1 MKINNSESLYINLH
15 NKFSSVDIKK
25 NTEMLKNGMVDKDI
39 AAIYNMTEI
48 VNKRF
53 YDFESQYD
61 YAEQFDDISRDYRDS
76 IWNKDYSAASSS
88 NVIEDMESKYQ
99 QLKSDI
105 EDNYTGKDK
114 EDRLSGIDIAYEY
127 VLNVN
132 VIDPT
137 YQEIGFEKLINKMRM
152 NFEAMRMS
160 SAEKKGETYTGNY
173 DAYKQI
179 GDQLNSFLDIF
190 KQFKEAAKDS
200 HGKDKSEFVN
210 SLLKSIGAGMTVVQ
224 EKNKQL
230 REKKS
235 GKNIEVNEVSEL
247 IEEKTDIYAKMN
259 KKYNTN
265 EEKYKSYAEYKEKLD
280 AIDKRIEELVNNL

>member
-173 DAYKQI
+173 EAYKQI

-190 KQFKEAAKDS
+190 EQFKEAAKDS

-210 SLLKSIGAGMTVVQ
+210 SLLKSIGAGMAVVQ

>member
-152 NFEAMRMS
+152 NFETMRMS
-160 SAEKKGETYTGNY
+160 SAEKKERHILVTM
-173 DAYKQI
+173 KPI
-179 GDQLNSFLDIF
+179 
-190 KQFKEAAKDS
+190 
-200 HGKDKSEFVN
+200 
-210 SLLKSIGAGMTVVQ
+210 
-224 EKNKQL
+224 NK
-230 REKKS
+230 
-235 GKNIEVNEVSEL
+235 
-247 IEEKTDIYAKMN
+247 
-259 KKYNTN
+259 
-265 EEKYKSYAEYKEKLD
+265 
-280 AIDKRIEELVNNL
+280 

>member
-1 MKINNSESLYINLH
+1 MKINNSEPLYINLH

-152 NFEAMRMS
+152 NFETMRMR

-190 KQFKEAAKDS
+190 EQFKEAAKDS

-210 SLLKSIGAGMTVVQ
+210 SLLKSIGAGMAVVQ

>member
-127 VLNVN
+127 VLNAN

-152 NFEAMRMS
+152 NFETMRMS

-173 DAYKQI
+173 EAYKQI

-190 KQFKEAAKDS
+190 EQFKEAAKDS

-210 SLLKSIGAGMTVVQ
+210 SLLKSIGAGMAVVQ

>member
-127 VLNVN
+127 VLNAN

-152 NFEAMRMS
+152 NFETMRMS

-173 DAYKQI
+173 EAYKQI

-190 KQFKEAAKDS
+190 EQFKEAVKDS

-210 SLLKSIGAGMTVVQ
+210 SLLKSIGAGMAVVQ